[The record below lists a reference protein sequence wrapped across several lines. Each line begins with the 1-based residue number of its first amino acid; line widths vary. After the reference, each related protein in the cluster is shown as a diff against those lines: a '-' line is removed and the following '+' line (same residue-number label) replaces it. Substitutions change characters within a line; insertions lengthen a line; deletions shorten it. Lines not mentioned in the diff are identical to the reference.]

1 MIAIV
6 LSLII
11 VLSGFESP
19 VLAEDNFFDYCN
31 SQTNYKE
38 YIGDGYIVRFTLF
51 SSWEGGSNFQIAIDN
66 TGNKKIENWYLTF
79 DYIDEINSIWNTQ
92 IIKHEDGKY
101 IIKILLI

>member
-38 YIGDGYIVRFTLF
+38 YIGDGYT
-51 SSWEGGSNFQIAIDN
+51 
-66 TGNKKIENWYLTF
+66 T
-79 DYIDEINSIWNTQ
+79 INSYGNYGT
-92 IIKHEDGKY
+92 KN
-101 IIKILLI
+101 